1 MACFQQTPTKHWLA
15 LNTLTRM
22 ISKHHRPT
30 ILWALF
36 IFIMCSAK
44 FGDNITHEPLF
55 FAGFDKLV
63 HCGFFSVLVVF
74 WCNGIIRQQNDKLL
88 SYKSALIV
96 TFISILFGGLIE
108 LLQLTIFTWRSGEWP
123 DLFAD
128 AAGACMGIFGV
139 LLTDRAKNYEKS

>member
-1 MACFQQTPTKHWLA
+1 MTIL
-15 LNTLTRM
+15 
-22 ISKHHRPT
+22 SKYHRLT

-36 IFIMCSAK
+36 IFVMCSIR

-55 FAGFDKLV
+55 FPGFDKLV
-63 HCGFFSVLVVF
+63 HCGFFFVLVVF
-74 WCNGIIRQQNDKLL
+74 WCNGIIRQQNNKLL

-108 LLQLTIFTWRSGEWP
+108 ILQLTIFTWRSGEWP

-128 AAGACMGIFGV
+128 AVGACLGTFGV
-139 LLTDRAKNYEKS
+139 MIIDRAKNYEKS